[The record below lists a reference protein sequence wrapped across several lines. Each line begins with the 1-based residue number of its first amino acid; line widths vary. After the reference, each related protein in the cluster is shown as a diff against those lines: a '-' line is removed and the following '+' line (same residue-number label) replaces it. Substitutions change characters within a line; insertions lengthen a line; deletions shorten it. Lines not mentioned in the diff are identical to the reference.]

1 MFFCKPEFYRP
12 SAGLIAQRLAKSVDC
27 PEDFRH
33 TLDTLVRIADKFDA
47 ENADRECQPELRRTL
62 GILKSQV
69 LDKLNSKERSLELG
83 WDAVNVVFDTMFSNG
98 KADGLNR
105 DELDEIKN
113 CLKQEMMSKA
123 KPATAPVAAPVAAQ
137 AADQEAELAMANARL
152 QAALVENLKV
162 KQLLLQA
169 EELNQKLMALGIDL
183 AEARQQAVAAQIE
196 EEFLDLTEVAPAP
209 TPAIEPAVAVAE
221 VIDIDDL
228 EPEPA
233 GKPTR
238 PARAK
243 ASGK

>member
-47 ENADRECQPELRRTL
+47 ENADRECLPELRRTL

-83 WDAVNVVFDTMFSNG
+83 LDAVNVVFDTMFSNG

-137 AADQEAELAMANARL
+137 AADQEAELAMVNARL
-152 QAALVENLKV
+152 QAALVNV
-162 KQLLLQA
+162 KQLLVQA
-169 EELNQKLMALGIDL
+169 GELNQQLMSLGIDL

-196 EEFLDLTEVAPAP
+196 EEFLDLTDVAPTA
-209 TPAIEPAVAVAE
+209 TPVIEPAVAVAE